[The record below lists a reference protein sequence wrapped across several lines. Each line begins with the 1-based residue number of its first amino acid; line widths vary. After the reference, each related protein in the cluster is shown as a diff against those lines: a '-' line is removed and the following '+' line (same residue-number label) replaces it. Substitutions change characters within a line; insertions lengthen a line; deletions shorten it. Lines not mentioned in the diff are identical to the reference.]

1 MHFTVVSPVKQ
12 TCCILMVKI
21 KLQCPWL
28 DLTFDLT
35 FIKIFLGE
43 NNDNEQQAICIFV
56 IQQNT

>member
-1 MHFTVVSPVKQ
+1 
-12 TCCILMVKI
+12 MVKI

-35 FIKIFLGE
+35 FIKIFFGE